1 MDVLLR
7 YIVEAIQ
14 KNIPPDKN
22 SANWALVAIGGYG
35 RGELNPHSDIDFMF
49 LHDGSL
55 VSRGK
60 PVTYLKEL
68 TDGVLYTLWDIGL
81 KIGHSTRSIGD
92 CVSVANGDMQSKT
105 SLIEARLITGNKNL
119 FKGLQRLVW
128 DSCVRGFE
136 EAYIAARLEDQEER
150 RTKFGNSA
158 AMQEPNIKNGCGGL
172 RDYQNLLWMTFFKY
186 RIGSLTELE
195 AREQISS
202 TERKQLEAA
211 YDFLLRVRNELHYN
225 VDRPVDVLS
234 KSLQP
239 TVAYHLGYTDR
250 SPVIRLEMFM
260 RDFYTHT
267 RNIYLITRTLEQRLA
282 LMKKPK
288 RLPSFRNLI
297 KAAGKKANRNRLTAF
312 RFWTAKFMPSRRAFS
327 ASNRGG

>member
-1 MDVLLR
+1 MMDVLLR

-92 CVSVANGDMQSKT
+92 CVNVANADMQSKT

-150 RTKFGNSA
+150 RTKFGDSA
-158 AMQEPNIKNGCGGL
+158 TMQEPNIKNGCGGL

-186 RIGSLTELE
+186 RIGSLAELE

-202 TERKQLEAA
+202 TERKRLEAPTTSCCGSGTN
-211 YDFLLRVRNELHYN
+211 FTTTWTGRSIVIQELH
-225 VDRPVDVLS
+225 DGG
-234 KSLQP
+234 
-239 TVAYHLGYTDR
+239 YHLGIPT
-250 SPVIRLEMFM
+250 
-260 RDFYTHT
+260 
-267 RNIYLITRTLEQRLA
+267 
-282 LMKKPK
+282 
-288 RLPSFRNLI
+288 
-297 KAAGKKANRNRLTAF
+297 G
-312 RFWTAKFMPSRRAFS
+312 RR
-327 ASNRGG
+327 